1 MGGSLLSVV
10 LSGFL
15 LLSLTYGIGSFHL
28 PMGTPD
34 RPGPGFFPLLVALT
48 MAALSGSLLWSSI
61 RNGKAQT
68 ERENPF
74 PRGPDL
80 VRVLA
85 VGGSLLLFGLLL
97 QPLGYGI
104 SSALLMGTVLR
115 LLGMRHWGRIALSAL
130 LTTALSYWLFA
141 LLLDVPLPRGVF
153 F

>member
-1 MGGSLLSVV
+1 MGLSLHFIVPSA
-10 LSGFL
+10 FL
-15 LLSLTYGIGSFHL
+15 LLSVTYGLGSLHL

-34 RPGPGFFPLLVALT
+34 RPGPGFFPLLVAMA
-48 MAALSGSLLWSSI
+48 MAALSGSLLWSSL
-61 RNGKAQT
+61 RTGKTQT

-74 PRGPDL
+74 PRGSDL
-80 VRVLA
+80 LRVMA
-85 VGGSLLLFGLLL
+85 VGGSLLLFGFLL

-115 LLGMRHWGRIALSAL
+115 LLGMRHWGRIALSAF

-141 LLLDVPLPRGVF
+141 VLLDVPLPRGVF